1 MNQVNVGEAF
11 NAATG
16 LSHLSTML
24 AVACLVLI
32 TIFFAS
38 SSLLGL
44 RNLLRMRGEDTGPK
58 LWMRLLV
65 VMGGISLILLFF
77 SMMSL

>member
-1 MNQVNVGEAF
+1 MNKVNIGEAF
-11 NAATG
+11 NSATG
-16 LSHLSTML
+16 LPHLSTML

-44 RNLLRMRGEDTGPK
+44 RNLLRMRGEDRGPN
-58 LWMRLLV
+58 LWMHLIV

>member
-38 SSLLGL
+38 SSLLG
-44 RNLLRMRGEDTGPK
+44 
-58 LWMRLLV
+58 
-65 VMGGISLILLFF
+65 
-77 SMMSL
+77 

>member
-1 MNQVNVGEAF
+1 
-11 NAATG
+11 
-16 LSHLSTML
+16 ML

-44 RNLLRMRGEDTGPK
+44 RNLLRMRGEDRGPN
-58 LWMRLLV
+58 LWMHLIV